1 MDPLDIETWVY
12 FTPHVV
18 GEGTMYVINAC
29 LYVIAAGVIAQAC
42 LAGILALIVLRR
54 RHRRAVQPKGVR

>member
-1 MDPLDIETWVY
+1 MDIETWVY

-29 LYVIAAGVIAQAC
+29 LYVIAAGVLAQAC
-42 LAGILALIVLRR
+42 LVGILALIVLFR
-54 RHRRAVQPKGVR
+54 RHRRTA

>member
-1 MDPLDIETWVY
+1 MDPLDMEKWVY

-29 LYVIAAGVIAQAC
+29 LYVMTAGVIAQAC
-42 LAGILALIVLRR
+42 LAGILAFIIFCR
-54 RHRRAVQPKGVR
+54 RHRRSMQT